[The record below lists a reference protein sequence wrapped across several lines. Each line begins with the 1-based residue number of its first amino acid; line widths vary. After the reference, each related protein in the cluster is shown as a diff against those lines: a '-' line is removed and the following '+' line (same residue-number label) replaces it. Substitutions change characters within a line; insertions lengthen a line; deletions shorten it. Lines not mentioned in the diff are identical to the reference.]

1 MTLLLTPAA
10 TRFLAEMQLTAAR
23 AAMQGKVDFIPAGD
37 YESAAEYGMEVY
49 QALESDMLKEDPK
62 YPGKGVFIAAVD
74 GQSCTFDRPEKTASR
89 RRRK

>member
-23 AAMQGKVDFIPAGD
+23 AAMEGKVDFIPAGD
-37 YESAAEYGMEVY
+37 YESAAEHGMEVY
-49 QALESDMLKEDPK
+49 QALESDMLREDPK

-74 GQSCTFDRPEKTASR
+74 GKPCAFEKRATPAPRMR
-89 RRRK
+89 R